1 MRKDCIGLT
10 HRDTLPARKMLEA
23 EGLRYQ
29 NHVDIFDAGPVLEC
43 HVSDLRTVRDSV
55 VVPVEIGAPATVH
68 TAEGGPRSLV
78 SNTSLADFRV
88 GAAPG
93 AVADGRF
100 VLTAADAAALGVAAG
115 DPVRVYALKSQ
126 PRTHVRTLHRWRLGR
141 R

>member
-1 MRKDCIGLT
+1 
-10 HRDTLPARKMLEA
+10 KMLEA

-43 HVSDLRTVRDSV
+43 HVADLRTVRDSV
-55 VVPVEIGAPATVH
+55 VVPVDIGEPAA
-68 TAEGGPRSLV
+68 AEGGPRALV

-115 DPVRVYALKSQ
+115 EPVRVYALKSQ
-126 PRTHVRTLHRWRLGR
+126 PR
-141 R
+141 